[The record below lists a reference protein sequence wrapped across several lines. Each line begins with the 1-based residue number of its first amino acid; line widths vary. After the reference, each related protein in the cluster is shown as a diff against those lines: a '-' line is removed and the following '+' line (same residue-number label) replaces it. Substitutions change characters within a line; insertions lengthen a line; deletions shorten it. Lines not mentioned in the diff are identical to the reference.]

1 MCIRDRS
8 NKYLK
13 VTNLKKSFGGLKAV
27 DVQSLNLNTNE
38 LTSIIGP
45 NGAGKTTFFDL
56 ISGFQDSD
64 EGKVYLNDK
73 NITRSQP
80 YSIARLGMIRT
91 FQLTKVFDRMTVL
104 ENMMFSASTV
114 NNDSFIRSLIRLP
127 SQKTTEK
134 NIKEKSFEIMKDLNI
149 DHMANSYARELSGGQ
164 KKLLELGR
172 SIINDPDIL
181 LLDEPLAG
189 VNPKLAEEIL
199 QIILNLSEKGI
210 SILMVEHNIEAV
222 MKISQRVIVLA
233 EGMVIAD
240 DTPENVRSNEKVIEA
255 YLGSENE

>member
-1 MCIRDRS
+1 MS
-8 NKYLK
+8 NKYLE
-13 VTNLKKSFGGLKAV
+13 VTNLKKSFGGIKAV
-27 DVQSLNLNTNE
+27 DVESLNLNRNE

-64 EGKVYLNDK
+64 EGKVYLNNK
-73 NITRSQP
+73 NISKSQP
-80 YSIARLGMIRT
+80 YAIARLGMIRT

-114 NNDSFIRSLIRLP
+114 HNDSFLKSLAKLP

-134 NIKEKSFEIMKDLNI
+134 KIRDKSFEIMKELNI
-149 DHMANSYARELSGGQ
+149 DHMANSYAREMSGGQ

-172 SIINDPDIL
+172 SIINNPSVL

-199 QIILNLSEKGI
+199 QIILNLAGKGI

-222 MKISQRVIVLA
+222 MKISERVIVLA
-233 EGMVIAD
+233 EGKVIAD
-240 DTPENVRSNEKVIEA
+240 STPENIRTDEKVIEA

>member
-1 MCIRDRS
+1 MS

-27 DVQSLNLNTNE
+27 DVQSLSLNTNE

-64 EGKVYLNDK
+64 EGKVYLNEK

-114 NNDSFIRSLIRLP
+114 NNDSFIKSLIRLP
-127 SQKTTEK
+127 SQKTIEK

-172 SIINDPDIL
+172 SIINDPGIL

-240 DTPENVRSNEKVIEA
+240 DTPENVRSDEKVIEA

>member
-1 MCIRDRS
+1 MS

-27 DVQSLNLNTNE
+27 DVQSLSLNTNE

-64 EGKVYLNDK
+64 EGKVYLNEK
-73 NITRSQP
+73 NITKSQP

-114 NNDSFIRSLIRLP
+114 NNDSFIKSLIRLP
-127 SQKTTEK
+127 SQKTIEK

-172 SIINDPDIL
+172 SIINDPSIL

-240 DTPENVRSNEKVIEA
+240 DTPENVRTDEKVIEA

>member
-1 MCIRDRS
+1 MS
-8 NKYLK
+8 NKYLE

-27 DVQSLNLNTNE
+27 DVQSLNLNRNE

-64 EGKVYLNDK
+64 EGKVYLNKK

-104 ENMMFSASTV
+104 ENMMFSASSV
-114 NNDSFIRSLIRLP
+114 SNDSFMKSLIRLP

-134 NIKEKSFEIMKDLNI
+134 NIKEKSFEILKDLNI

-172 SIINDPDIL
+172 SIVNDPSIL

-240 DTPENVRSNEKVIEA
+240 DIPENVRTDEKVIEA

>member
-1 MCIRDRS
+1 MS

-64 EGKVYLNDK
+64 EGKVYLNEK

-172 SIINDPDIL
+172 SIINDPSIL

>member
-1 MCIRDRS
+1 MS
-8 NKYLK
+8 NKYLE
-13 VTNLKKSFGGLKAV
+13 VTNLKKSFGGIKAV
-27 DVQSLNLNTNE
+27 DVESVNLNRNE

-64 EGKVYLNDK
+64 EGKVYLNNK
-73 NITRSQP
+73 NITKSQP
-80 YSIARLGMIRT
+80 YAIARLGMIRT

-114 NNDSFIRSLIRLP
+114 NNDSFLKSIAKLP

-134 NIKEKSFEIMKDLNI
+134 KIRDKSFEIMKELNI
-149 DHMANSYARELSGGQ
+149 DHMANSYAREMSGGQ

-172 SIINDPDIL
+172 SIINNPNIL

-199 QIILNLSEKGI
+199 QIIVNLAGKGI

-222 MKISQRVIVLA
+222 MKISERVIVLA
-233 EGMVIAD
+233 EGKVIAD
-240 DTPENVRSNEKVIEA
+240 STPENIRTDEKVIEA

>member
-1 MCIRDRS
+1 MS
-8 NKYLK
+8 NKYLE

-240 DTPENVRSNEKVIEA
+240 DTPENVRSDEKVIEA

>member
-1 MCIRDRS
+1 MS
-8 NKYLK
+8 NKYLE
-13 VTNLKKSFGGLKAV
+13 VTNLKKSFGGIKAV
-27 DVQSLNLNTNE
+27 DVESLNLNRNE

-64 EGKVYLNDK
+64 EGKVYLNNK
-73 NITRSQP
+73 NISKSQP
-80 YSIARLGMIRT
+80 YAIARLGMIRT

-114 NNDSFIRSLIRLP
+114 NNDSFLKSLAKLP

-134 NIKEKSFEIMKDLNI
+134 KIRDKSFEIMKELNI
-149 DHMANSYARELSGGQ
+149 DHMANSYAREMSGGQ

-172 SIINDPDIL
+172 SIINNPSVL

-199 QIILNLSEKGI
+199 QIIVNLGEKGI

-222 MKISQRVIVLA
+222 MKISERVIVLA
-233 EGMVIAD
+233 EGKVIAD
-240 DTPENVRSNEKVIEA
+240 STPENIRTDQKVIEA

>member
-1 MCIRDRS
+1 MS
-8 NKYLK
+8 NKYLE
-13 VTNLKKSFGGLKAV
+13 VTNLKKSFGGIKAV
-27 DVQSLNLNTNE
+27 DVQSLNLNRNE

-64 EGKVYLNDK
+64 EGKVYLNNK
-73 NITRSQP
+73 NITKSQP
-80 YSIARLGMIRT
+80 YAIARLGMIRT

-114 NNDSFIRSLIRLP
+114 NNDSFLKSLVKLP

-134 NIKEKSFEIMKDLNI
+134 KIRDKSFEIMKELNI
-149 DHMANSYARELSGGQ
+149 DHMANSYAREMSGGQ

-172 SIINDPDIL
+172 SIINNPSVL

-199 QIILNLSEKGI
+199 QIILNLAGKGI

-222 MKISQRVIVLA
+222 MKISERVIVLA
-233 EGMVIAD
+233 EGKVIAD
-240 DTPENVRSNEKVIEA
+240 STPENIRTDQKVIEA

>member
-1 MCIRDRS
+1 MS
-8 NKYLK
+8 NKYLE
-13 VTNLKKSFGGLKAV
+13 VTNLKKSFGGIKAV
-27 DVQSLNLNTNE
+27 DVQSLNLNRNE

-64 EGKVYLNDK
+64 EGKVYLNKK

-104 ENMMFSASTV
+104 ENMMFSASSV
-114 NNDSFIRSLIRLP
+114 NNDSFMKSLIRLP

-172 SIINDPDIL
+172 SIVNDPSIL

-240 DTPENVRSNEKVIEA
+240 DTPENVRTDEKVIEA

>member
-1 MCIRDRS
+1 MS
-8 NKYLK
+8 NKYLE
-13 VTNLKKSFGGLKAV
+13 VTNLKKSFGGIKAV
-27 DVQSLNLNTNE
+27 DVQSLNLNRNE

-64 EGKVYLNDK
+64 EGKVYLNKK

-104 ENMMFSASTV
+104 ENMMFSASSV
-114 NNDSFIRSLIRLP
+114 NNDSFMKSLIRLP

-172 SIINDPDIL
+172 SIVNDPSIL

-199 QIILNLSEKGI
+199 QIISNLSEKGI

-240 DTPENVRSNEKVIEA
+240 DIPENVRTDEKVIEA

>member
-1 MCIRDRS
+1 MS
-8 NKYLK
+8 NKYLE
-13 VTNLKKSFGGLKAV
+13 VTNLKKSFGGIKAV
-27 DVQSLNLNTNE
+27 DVESLNLNRNE

-64 EGKVYLNDK
+64 EGKVYLNNK
-73 NITRSQP
+73 NITKSQP
-80 YSIARLGMIRT
+80 YAIARLGMIRT

-114 NNDSFIRSLIRLP
+114 NNDSFLKSLAKLP

-134 NIKEKSFEIMKDLNI
+134 KIRDKSFEIMKELNI
-149 DHMANSYARELSGGQ
+149 DHMANSYAREMSGGQ

-172 SIINDPDIL
+172 SIINNPSVL

-199 QIILNLSEKGI
+199 QIIVNLAGKGI

-222 MKISQRVIVLA
+222 MKISERVVVLA
-233 EGMVIAD
+233 EGKVIAD
-240 DTPENVRSNEKVIEA
+240 STPENIRSDEKVIEA

>member
-1 MCIRDRS
+1 MS
-8 NKYLK
+8 NKYLE
-13 VTNLKKSFGGLKAV
+13 VTNLKKSFGGIKAV
-27 DVQSLNLNTNE
+27 DIESLNLNRNE

-64 EGKVYLNDK
+64 EGKVYLNNK
-73 NITRSQP
+73 NISKSQP
-80 YSIARLGMIRT
+80 YAIARLGMIRT

-114 NNDSFIRSLIRLP
+114 NNDSFLKSLAKLP

-134 NIKEKSFEIMKDLNI
+134 KIRDKSFEIMKELNI
-149 DHMANSYARELSGGQ
+149 DHMANSYAREMSGGQ

-172 SIINDPDIL
+172 SIINNPSVL

-199 QIILNLSEKGI
+199 QIILNLAGKGI

-222 MKISQRVIVLA
+222 MKISERVIVLA
-233 EGMVIAD
+233 EGKVIAD
-240 DTPENVRSNEKVIEA
+240 STPENIRTDEKVIEA

>member
-1 MCIRDRS
+1 MS
-8 NKYLK
+8 NKYLE
-13 VTNLKKSFGGLKAV
+13 VTNLKKSFGGIKAV
-27 DVQSLNLNTNE
+27 DVENLNLNRNE

-45 NGAGKTTFFDL
+45 NGAGKTTFFDV

-64 EGKVYLNDK
+64 EGKVYLNNK
-73 NITRSQP
+73 NITKSQP
-80 YSIARLGMIRT
+80 YAIARLGMIRT

-114 NNDSFIRSLIRLP
+114 NNDSFLKSLAKLP

-134 NIKEKSFEIMKDLNI
+134 KIRDKSFEIMKELNI
-149 DHMANSYARELSGGQ
+149 DHMANSYAREMSGGQ

-172 SIINDPDIL
+172 SIINNPSIL

-199 QIILNLSEKGI
+199 QIILNLAGKGI

-222 MKISQRVIVLA
+222 MKISERVIVLA
-233 EGMVIAD
+233 EGKVIAD
-240 DTPENVRSNEKVIEA
+240 STPENIRTDQKVIEA

>member
-1 MCIRDRS
+1 MS
-8 NKYLK
+8 NKYLE
-13 VTNLKKSFGGLKAV
+13 VTNLKKSFGGIKAV
-27 DVQSLNLNTNE
+27 DVESLNLNRNE

-64 EGKVYLNDK
+64 EGKVYLNNK
-73 NITRSQP
+73 NISKSQP
-80 YSIARLGMIRT
+80 YAIARLGMIRT

-114 NNDSFIRSLIRLP
+114 NNDSFLKSLAKLP

-134 NIKEKSFEIMKDLNI
+134 KIRDKSFEIMKELNI
-149 DHMANSYARELSGGQ
+149 DHMANSYAREMSGGQ

-172 SIINDPDIL
+172 SIINNPSIL

-199 QIILNLSEKGI
+199 QIILNLAGKGI

-222 MKISQRVIVLA
+222 MKISERVIVLA
-233 EGMVIAD
+233 EGKVIAD
-240 DTPENVRSNEKVIEA
+240 STPENIRTDEKVIEA

>member
-1 MCIRDRS
+1 MYKR
-8 NKYLK
+8 
-13 VTNLKKSFGGLKAV
+13 
-27 DVQSLNLNTNE
+27 Q
-38 LTSIIGP
+38 
-45 NGAGKTTFFDL
+45 

-240 DTPENVRSNEKVIEA
+240 DTPENVRSDEKVIEA

>member
-1 MCIRDRS
+1 MS
-8 NKYLK
+8 NKYLE
-13 VTNLKKSFGGLKAV
+13 VTNLKKSFGGIKAV
-27 DVQSLNLNTNE
+27 YVESLNLNRNE

-64 EGKVYLNDK
+64 EGKVYLNNK
-73 NITRSQP
+73 NISKSQP
-80 YSIARLGMIRT
+80 YAIARLGMIRT

-114 NNDSFIRSLIRLP
+114 NNDSFLKSLAKLP

-134 NIKEKSFEIMKDLNI
+134 KIRDKSFEIMKELNI
-149 DHMANSYARELSGGQ
+149 DHMANSYAREMSGGQ

-172 SIINDPDIL
+172 SIINNPSVL

-199 QIILNLSEKGI
+199 QIILNLAGKGI

-222 MKISQRVIVLA
+222 MKISERVIVLA
-233 EGMVIAD
+233 EGKVIAD
-240 DTPENVRSNEKVIEA
+240 STPENIRTDEKVIEA

>member
-1 MCIRDRS
+1 MS

-27 DVQSLNLNTNE
+27 DVQSLSLNTNE

-64 EGKVYLNDK
+64 EGKVYLNEK

-134 NIKEKSFEIMKDLNI
+134 NIKERSFEIMKDLNI

-240 DTPENVRSNEKVIEA
+240 DTPENVRTDEKVIEA

>member
-1 MCIRDRS
+1 MS
-8 NKYLK
+8 NNYLE
-13 VTNLKKSFGGLKAV
+13 VTNLKKSFGGLQAV
-27 DVQSLNLNTNE
+27 NVQSIKLKKNE

-64 EGKVYLNDK
+64 DGKVILNNK
-73 NITRSQP
+73 NITKSQS
-80 YSIARLGMIRT
+80 YTIARLGMVRT

-104 ENMMFSASTV
+104 ENMMFSASKV
-114 NNDSFIRSLIRLP
+114 DNDSFIKSLVKPP
-127 SQKTTEK
+127 SQKNKEID
-134 NIKEKSFEIMKDLNI
+134 IKEKSFEIMKNLNI
-149 DHMANSYARELSGGQ
+149 SHMANSYARELSGGQ

-172 SIINDPDIL
+172 SIINDPEIL

-199 QIILNLSEKGI
+199 EIILDLSKKGI

-222 MKISQRVIVLA
+222 MKISERVIVLA
-233 EGMVIAD
+233 EGKVIAD
-240 DTPENVRSNEKVIEA
+240 DIPENVRNDKKVIEA

>member
-1 MCIRDRS
+1 MS
-8 NKYLK
+8 NKYLE
-13 VTNLKKSFGGLKAV
+13 VTNLKKSFGGIKAV
-27 DVQSLNLNTNE
+27 DVESVNLNRNE

-64 EGKVYLNDK
+64 EGKVYLNNK
-73 NITRSQP
+73 NISKSQP
-80 YSIARLGMIRT
+80 YAIARLGMIRT

-114 NNDSFIRSLIRLP
+114 NNDSFLKSLTKLP

-134 NIKEKSFEIMKDLNI
+134 KIRDKSFEIMKELNI
-149 DHMANSYARELSGGQ
+149 DHMANSYAREMSGGQ

-172 SIINDPDIL
+172 SIINNPSVL

-199 QIILNLSEKGI
+199 QIIVNLSKKGI

-222 MKISQRVIVLA
+222 MKISERVIVLA
-233 EGMVIAD
+233 EGKVIAD
-240 DTPENVRSNEKVIEA
+240 STPENIRTDEKVIEA

>member
-1 MCIRDRS
+1 MS
-8 NKYLK
+8 NKYLE
-13 VTNLKKSFGGLKAV
+13 VTNLKKSFGGIKAV
-27 DVQSLNLNTNE
+27 DVESLNLNRNE

-64 EGKVYLNDK
+64 EGKVYLNNK
-73 NITRSQP
+73 NISKSQP
-80 YSIARLGMIRT
+80 YAIARLGMIRT

-114 NNDSFIRSLIRLP
+114 NNDSFLKSLAKLP

-134 NIKEKSFEIMKDLNI
+134 KIRDKSFEIMKELNI
-149 DHMANSYARELSGGQ
+149 DHMANSYAREMSGGQ

-172 SIINDPDIL
+172 SIINNPSIL

-199 QIILNLSEKGI
+199 QIILNLAGKGI

-222 MKISQRVIVLA
+222 MKISERVIVLA
-233 EGMVIAD
+233 EGKIIAD
-240 DTPENVRSNEKVIEA
+240 STPENIRTD
-255 YLGSENE
+255 

>member
-1 MCIRDRS
+1 MS

-27 DVQSLNLNTNE
+27 DVHSLNLNTNE

-240 DTPENVRSNEKVIEA
+240 DTPENVRSDEKVIEA

>member
-1 MCIRDRS
+1 MS
-8 NKYLK
+8 NKYLE
-13 VTNLKKSFGGLKAV
+13 VTNLKKSFGGIKAV
-27 DVQSLNLNTNE
+27 DVESLNLNRNE

-64 EGKVYLNDK
+64 EGKVYLNNK
-73 NITRSQP
+73 NISKSQP
-80 YSIARLGMIRT
+80 YAIARLGMIRT

-114 NNDSFIRSLIRLP
+114 NNDSFLKSLTKLP

-134 NIKEKSFEIMKDLNI
+134 KIRDKSFEIMKELNI
-149 DHMANSYARELSGGQ
+149 DHMANSYAREMSGGQ

-172 SIINDPDIL
+172 SIINNPSVL

-199 QIILNLSEKGI
+199 QIILNLAGKGI

-222 MKISQRVIVLA
+222 MKISERVIVLA
-233 EGMVIAD
+233 EGKVIAD
-240 DTPENVRSNEKVIEA
+240 STPENIRTDEKVIEA